1 MRSLTAGRRDNAPS
15 RWAYR
20 FERLMLTP
28 LFRLFLRVVV
38 PFVVVAG
45 AATVWL
51 SDADRRESLNLAVAD
66 LRREIAT
73 RPEFMVSAMTVDGAS
88 RGTSED
94 IRDILSLSFPTSSFD
109 LDLPAIRERVEE
121 LPAIASV
128 AVRVRPGG
136 ILELN
141 VAERTPVV
149 VWRTHKGL
157 TLVDPEGNVTGPAI
171 SRAAHAKMPLIAG
184 EGAEHHVQEALR
196 LFSAAAPLAERVIGL
211 VRVGERRW
219 DLVLDRGQRIKLPE
233 QGSVE
238 ALDRVVALNHAEELL
253 ERDIKVVDMR
263 LAHRPTVQLTEQA
276 VDAWWQA
283 SQMTTGTVGQ

>member
-51 SDADRRESLNLAVAD
+51 SDADRRESLNLAVND

-88 RGTSED
+88 QGTSED
-94 IRDILSLSFPTSSFD
+94 IREILSLSFPTSSFD

-149 VWRTHKGL
+149 VWRTHEGL

-171 SRAAHAKMPLIAG
+171 SRAAHAQMPLIAG

-196 LFSAAAPLAERVIGL
+196 LFSAAAPLADRVIGL

-233 QGSVE
+233 LGAVE

-253 ERDIKVVDMR
+253 GRDIKVVDMR

>member
-51 SDADRRESLNLAVAD
+51 SDADRRESLNLAVND

-94 IRDILSLSFPTSSFD
+94 IRDLLSLSFPTSSFD

-149 VWRTHKGL
+149 VWRTHEGL

-171 SRAAHAKMPLIAG
+171 SRAAHAQMPLIAG
-184 EGAEHHVQEALR
+184 EGAEHHVHEALR
-196 LFSAAAPLAERVIGL
+196 LFSAAAPLADRVIGL

-233 QGSVE
+233 QGAVE

-253 ERDIKVVDMR
+253 ERDIKVVGMR

>member
-51 SDADRRESLNLAVAD
+51 SDADRRESLNLAVND

-88 RGTSED
+88 QGTSED

-149 VWRTHKGL
+149 VWRTHEGL

-171 SRAAHAKMPLIAG
+171 SRAAHAQMPLIAG

-196 LFSAAAPLAERVIGL
+196 LFSAAAPLSDRVIGL

-233 QGSVE
+233 QGAVE

>member
-1 MRSLTAGRRDNAPS
+1 MRPLTAGRRDNAPS

-45 AATVWL
+45 AATIWL
-51 SDADRRESLNLAVAD
+51 SDVDRRESLNLAVND

-88 RGTSED
+88 QSISED
-94 IRDILSLSFPTSSFD
+94 IRDILSLSFPASSFD

-149 VWRTHKGL
+149 VWRTHEGL
-157 TLVDPEGNVTGPAI
+157 TLVDPEGHVTGPAI
-171 SRAAHAKMPLIAG
+171 SRAAHAQMPLVAG

-196 LFSAAAPLAERVIGL
+196 LFSAAAPLSDRVIGL

-233 QGSVE
+233 QGAVE
-238 ALDRVVALNHAEELL
+238 ALDRVVALSQAEELL

-283 SQMTTGTVGQ
+283 SQSTTGTVGQ

>member
-51 SDADRRESLNLAVAD
+51 SDADRRESLNLAVND

-94 IRDILSLSFPTSSFD
+94 IRDLLSLSFPTSSFD
-109 LDLPAIRERVEE
+109 LDLSAIRERVEE

-149 VWRTHKGL
+149 VWRTHEGL

-171 SRAAHAKMPLIAG
+171 SRAAHAQMPLIAG

-196 LFSAAAPLAERVIGL
+196 LFSAAAPLADRVIGL

-233 QGSVE
+233 QGAVE

>member
-45 AATVWL
+45 AATIWL
-51 SDADRRESLNLAVAD
+51 SDVDRRESLNLAVND

-88 RGTSED
+88 QSISED
-94 IRDILSLSFPTSSFD
+94 IRDILSLSFPASSFD

-149 VWRTHKGL
+149 VWRTHEGL
-157 TLVDPEGNVTGPAI
+157 TLVDPEGHVTGPAI
-171 SRAAHAKMPLIAG
+171 SRAAHAQMPLVAG

-196 LFSAAAPLAERVIGL
+196 LFSAAAPLSDRVIGL

-233 QGSVE
+233 QGAVE
-238 ALDRVVALNHAEELL
+238 ALDRVVALSQAEELL

-283 SQMTTGTVGQ
+283 SQSTTGTVGQ

>member
-51 SDADRRESLNLAVAD
+51 SDADRRESLNLAVND

-88 RGTSED
+88 QGTSED

-149 VWRTHKGL
+149 VWRTHEGL

-171 SRAAHAKMPLIAG
+171 ARAAYAQMPLIAG
-184 EGAEHHVQEALR
+184 EGAEHHVPQALR
-196 LFSAAAPLAERVIGL
+196 LFSAAAPLADRVIGL

-233 QGSVE
+233 QGAVE

>member
-88 RGTSED
+88 QGTSED

-149 VWRTHKGL
+149 VWRTHEGL

-171 SRAAHAKMPLIAG
+171 SRAAHAQMPLIAG

-196 LFSAAAPLAERVIGL
+196 LFSAAAPLADRVIGL

-233 QGSVE
+233 QGAVE

-283 SQMTTGTVGQ
+283 SQMTTGTTGQ

>member
-38 PFVVVAG
+38 PFVVVAC
-45 AATVWL
+45 AATIWL
-51 SDADRRESLNLAVAD
+51 SDADRRESLNLAVND

-88 RGTSED
+88 QGTSED

-109 LDLPAIRERVEE
+109 LDLPAIRQRVEE

-149 VWRTHKGL
+149 VWRTHEGL

-171 SRAAHAKMPLIAG
+171 SRAAHAQMPLIAG
-184 EGAEHHVQEALR
+184 EGAELHVQEALR
-196 LFSAAAPLAERVIGL
+196 LFSAAAPLAQRVIGL

-233 QGSVE
+233 QGAVE

-253 ERDIKVVDMR
+253 ERDVKVVDMR

>member
-1 MRSLTAGRRDNAPS
+1 MRSLTTGRRDNAPS

-51 SDADRRESLNLAVAD
+51 SDADRRESLNLAVSD

-88 RGTSED
+88 QGTSED

-109 LDLPAIRERVEE
+109 LDLPSIRERVEE

-149 VWRTHKGL
+149 VWRTHEGL

-171 SRAAHAKMPLIAG
+171 SRAAHAQMPLIAG

-196 LFSAAAPLAERVIGL
+196 LFSAAAPLADRVIGL

-233 QGSVE
+233 QGAVE

>member
-1 MRSLTAGRRDNAPS
+1 MRSLTGGRRDNAPS

-88 RGTSED
+88 QGTSED

-109 LDLPAIRERVEE
+109 LDLPAIRGRVEE

-149 VWRTHKGL
+149 VWRTHEGL

-171 SRAAHAKMPLIAG
+171 SRAAHAQMPLIAG

-196 LFSAAAPLAERVIGL
+196 LFSAAAPLADRVIGL

-233 QGSVE
+233 QGAVE

>member
-51 SDADRRESLNLAVAD
+51 SDADRRESLNLAVND

-94 IRDILSLSFPTSSFD
+94 IRDLLSLSFPTSSFD

-149 VWRTHKGL
+149 VWRTHEGL

-171 SRAAHAKMPLIAG
+171 SRAAHAQMPLIAG
-184 EGAEHHVQEALR
+184 EGAEHHVHEALR
-196 LFSAAAPLAERVIGL
+196 LFSAAAPLADRVIGL

-233 QGSVE
+233 QGAVE

>member
-51 SDADRRESLNLAVAD
+51 SDADRRESLNLAVND

-88 RGTSED
+88 QGTSED

-149 VWRTHKGL
+149 VWRTHEGL

-171 SRAAHAKMPLIAG
+171 SRAAHAQMPLIAG

-196 LFSAAAPLAERVIGL
+196 LFSAAAPLADRVIGL

-233 QGSVE
+233 RGAVE

>member
-1 MRSLTAGRRDNAPS
+1 
-15 RWAYR
+15 
-20 FERLMLTP
+20 MLTP

-51 SDADRRESLNLAVAD
+51 SDADRRESLNLAVND

-88 RGTSED
+88 QGTSED

-149 VWRTHKGL
+149 VWRTHEGL

-171 SRAAHAKMPLIAG
+171 SRVAHAQMPLIAG

-196 LFSAAAPLAERVIGL
+196 LFSAAAPLADRVIGL

-233 QGSVE
+233 QGAVE

-263 LAHRPTVQLTEQA
+263 LSHRPTVQLTEQA

>member
-20 FERLMLTP
+20 LERLMLTP

-45 AATVWL
+45 AATIWL

-88 RGTSED
+88 QGTSED

-109 LDLPAIRERVEE
+109 LDLPAIRERAEE

-149 VWRTHKGL
+149 VWRTHEGL
-157 TLVDPEGNVTGPAI
+157 TLVDPEGNVTGPAE
-171 SRAAHAKMPLIAG
+171 SRAAHAQMPLIAG
-184 EGAEHHVQEALR
+184 EGAEHHVPEALR
-196 LFSAAAPLAERVIGL
+196 LFSAAAPLADRVIGL

-233 QGSVE
+233 QGAVE

-283 SQMTTGTVGQ
+283 GQMTTGTVGQ

>member
-51 SDADRRESLNLAVAD
+51 SDADRRESLNLAVND

-94 IRDILSLSFPTSSFD
+94 IRDLLSLSFPTSSFD

-149 VWRTHKGL
+149 VWRTHEGL

-171 SRAAHAKMPLIAG
+171 SRAAHAQMPLIAG
-184 EGAEHHVQEALR
+184 EGAKHHVQEALR
-196 LFSAAAPLAERVIGL
+196 LFSAAAPLADRVIGL

-233 QGSVE
+233 QGAVE

>member
-51 SDADRRESLNLAVAD
+51 SDADRRESLNLAVND

-88 RGTSED
+88 QGTSED

-149 VWRTHKGL
+149 VWRTHEGL

-171 SRAAHAKMPLIAG
+171 SRAAHAQMPLIAG

-196 LFSAAAPLAERVIGL
+196 LFSAAAPLADRVIGL

-233 QGSVE
+233 QGAVE

>member
-51 SDADRRESLNLAVAD
+51 SDADRRESLNLAVND

-88 RGTSED
+88 QGTSED

-149 VWRTHKGL
+149 VWRTHEGL

-171 SRAAHAKMPLIAG
+171 ARAAHAQMPLIAG
-184 EGAEHHVQEALR
+184 EGAEHHVPQALR
-196 LFSAAAPLAERVIGL
+196 LFSAAAPLADRVIGL

-233 QGSVE
+233 QGAVE

>member
-1 MRSLTAGRRDNAPS
+1 
-15 RWAYR
+15 
-20 FERLMLTP
+20 MLTP

-51 SDADRRESLNLAVAD
+51 SDADRRESLNLAVND

-94 IRDILSLSFPTSSFD
+94 IRDLLSLSFPTSSFD

-149 VWRTHKGL
+149 VWRTHEGL

-171 SRAAHAKMPLIAG
+171 SRAAHAQMPLIAG

-196 LFSAAAPLAERVIGL
+196 LFSAAAPLADRVIGL

-233 QGSVE
+233 QGAVE

>member
-51 SDADRRESLNLAVAD
+51 SDADRRESLNLAVND

-88 RGTSED
+88 QGTSED

-121 LPAIASV
+121 LPSIASV

-149 VWRTHKGL
+149 VWRTHEGL

-171 SRAAHAKMPLIAG
+171 SRAAHAQMPLIAG

-196 LFSAAAPLAERVIGL
+196 LFSAAAPLADRVIGL

-233 QGSVE
+233 QGAVE

>member
-1 MRSLTAGRRDNAPS
+1 MRSMSATRRDNAPS

-45 AATVWL
+45 ATGLWL
-51 SDADRRESLNLAVAD
+51 SDEGRRESLNLAVND

-73 RPEFMVSAMTVDGAS
+73 RPEFMVSALTIDGAS
-88 RGTSED
+88 QGTGEE
-94 IRDILSLSFPTSSFD
+94 IRDLLSISFPVSSFD

-121 LPAIASV
+121 LPAIANVS
-128 AVRVRPGG
+128 VRVRPGG
-136 ILELN
+136 ILQLN

-149 VWRTHKGL
+149 VWRTHEGL
-157 TLVDPEGNVTGPAI
+157 TLVDPEGHVTG
-171 SRAAHAKMPLIAG
+171 AAQARSAYPQMPLIAG
-184 EGAEHHVQEALR
+184 EGADLHVPEALR
-196 LFSAAAPLAERVIGL
+196 LFSAATPLSPRVIGL

-219 DLVLDRGQRIKLPE
+219 DLVLDRGQKILLPE
-233 QGSVE
+233 KGAVQ
-238 ALDRVVALNHAEELL
+238 ALDRVVALHKAEELL

-276 VDAWWQA
+276 VEAWWTT
-283 SQMTTGTVGQ
+283 SQVTTGAIGQ

>member
-20 FERLMLTP
+20 LERLMLTP

-45 AATVWL
+45 AATIWL

-88 RGTSED
+88 QGTSED

-109 LDLPAIRERVEE
+109 LDLPAIRERAEE

-149 VWRTHKGL
+149 VWRTHEGL
-157 TLVDPEGNVTGPAI
+157 TLVDPEGNVTGPAE
-171 SRAAHAKMPLIAG
+171 SRATHAQMPLIAG
-184 EGAEHHVQEALR
+184 EGAEHHVPEALR
-196 LFSAAAPLAERVIGL
+196 LFSAAAPLADRVIGL

-233 QGSVE
+233 QGAVE

-283 SQMTTGTVGQ
+283 GQMTTGTVGQ

>member
-1 MRSLTAGRRDNAPS
+1 MRPLTTGRRDNAPS

-51 SDADRRESLNLAVAD
+51 SDADRRESLNLAVND

-88 RGTSED
+88 QGTSED
-94 IRDILSLSFPTSSFD
+94 IRDILSLSFPISSFD

-149 VWRTHKGL
+149 VWRTHEGL

-171 SRAAHAKMPLIAG
+171 SRAAHAQMPLIAG

-196 LFSAAAPLAERVIGL
+196 LFSAAAPLADRVIGL

-233 QGSVE
+233 QGAVE

>member
-88 RGTSED
+88 QGTSED

-109 LDLPAIRERVEE
+109 LDLQAIRERVEE

-149 VWRTHKGL
+149 VWRTHEGL

-171 SRAAHAKMPLIAG
+171 SRAAYAQMPLIAG

-196 LFSAAAPLAERVIGL
+196 LFSAAAPLADRVIGL

-233 QGSVE
+233 QGAVE

-283 SQMTTGTVGQ
+283 SQMTTGTTGQ

>member
-1 MRSLTAGRRDNAPS
+1 MRSLTGGRRDNAPS

-88 RGTSED
+88 QGTSED

-149 VWRTHKGL
+149 VWRTHEGL

-171 SRAAHAKMPLIAG
+171 SRAAHAQMPLIAG

-196 LFSAAAPLAERVIGL
+196 LFSAAAPLADRVIGL

-233 QGSVE
+233 QGAVE